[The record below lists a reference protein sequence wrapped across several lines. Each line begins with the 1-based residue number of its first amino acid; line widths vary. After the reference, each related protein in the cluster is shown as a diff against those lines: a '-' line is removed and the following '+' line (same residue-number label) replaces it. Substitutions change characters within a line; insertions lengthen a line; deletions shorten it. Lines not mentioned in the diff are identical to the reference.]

1 MNNCGFLL
9 IDKPEGITSFQVI
22 SQLRKITS
30 IKRIGHTGTLDPF
43 ATGLLPI
50 CIGPATRL
58 ASFVSSASKTYLATI
73 KLGFKTDT
81 GDLTGKIVSTKPVE
95 KLPAEIIQKTVK
107 AILAIK
113 EQTPPQYSAIK
124 VNGKRAY
131 ELARKGAEVE
141 LKPRPI
147 TVHDFKIINIDE
159 STLTYLATVS
169 KGTYIRTLSEQF
181 AELTG
186 NIATT
191 IALRRI
197 AVDELSIDDA
207 VELAGLTSDN
217 WLEHLISPAKILT
230 LPQIELDDEA
240 SAKFMNGRFVKSSDI
255 THDQYLVIRQST
267 MRVLGIAKPIDD
279 NRLKPEIVL
288 PE

>member
-22 SQLRKITS
+22 SCLRKITS

-43 ATGLLPI
+43 ATGLLPV

-73 KLGFKTDT
+73 KLGTKTDT
-81 GDLTGKIVSTKPVE
+81 GDLTGETIFTKSLENLSP
-95 KLPAEIIQKTVK
+95 EIIQNAIK
-107 AILAIK
+107 AILALK

-147 TVHDFKIINIDE
+147 TVHDFMIISSDG
-159 STLTYLATVS
+159 STITYQATVS

-197 AVDELSIDDA
+197 AVDKLSIDDA
-207 VELAGLTSDN
+207 VELAELTTDN
-217 WLEHLISPAKILT
+217 WLDHLISPARILT
-230 LPQIELDDEA
+230 LPQIKIDDEV
-240 SAKFMNGRFVKSSDI
+240 STKFMNGRFITSSDI
-255 THDQYLVIRQST
+255 AHDQYLVIRQST

>member
-22 SQLRKITS
+22 SCLRKITS

-73 KLGFKTDT
+73 KLGIKTDT
-81 GDLTGKIVSTKPVE
+81 GDLTGETIFTKPAE
-95 KLPAEIIQKTVK
+95 KLSPEIIQNTVK
-107 AILAIK
+107 SILALK

-147 TVHDFKIINIDE
+147 TVHDFMIIDKDG
-159 STLTYLATVS
+159 STLTYQATVS

-197 AVDELSIDDA
+197 AVDKLSIDDA
-207 VELAGLTSDN
+207 VELAELTTDN
-217 WLEHLISPAKILT
+217 WLDHLISPARILT
-230 LPQIELDDEA
+230 LPQIKIDDET
-240 SAKFMNGRFVKSSDI
+240 STKFMNGRFITSSDI
-255 THDQYLVIRQST
+255 AHDQYLVIRQST
-267 MRVLGIAKPIDD
+267 MRVLGIARPIDD